1 VDVVPVVQEGSA
13 GGAVPETADDVQDL
27 WMTVGLDG
35 PQGAGGIAVDLGLDL
50 KHGRVSG
57 QKPWIAQMKGKGTVS
72 SQCGDESLE
81 FHSGSRINH
90 VIALASSARR

>member
-1 VDVVPVVQEGSA
+1 
-13 GGAVPETADDVQDL
+13 
-27 WMTVGLDG
+27 
-35 PQGAGGIAVDLGLDL
+35 
-50 KHGRVSG
+50 
-57 QKPWIAQMKGKGTVS
+57 MKGKGTVS